1 MLSRTKLALAAALI
15 LGAAG
20 AAQAANDNQS
30 DPNRG
35 FAYGPLGQRMG
46 GSAVNPV
53 HHLSTRGKA
62 PRTTDEGAF
71 AFAPGA
77 SAGSCAQRFKS
88 FDPATGTYLGR
99 DGERHP
105 CK

>member
-35 FAYGPLGQRMG
+35 FAYGPLGQRVG
-46 GSAVNPV
+46 GSAVNPA
-53 HHLSTRGKA
+53 HHLSTRGKVH
-62 PRTTDEGAF
+62 RTTGEGAF
-71 AFAPGA
+71 AFAPGM
-77 SAGSCAQRFKS
+77 SWGSCEQRFKS
-88 FDPATGTYLGR
+88 FDPAIGTYMGR
-99 DGERHP
+99 DGERHA